1 MKFLYKSMY
10 SALLMGAMGL
20 NATAK
25 QQLPNSG
32 FEEEWVNCIPWTSN
46 GNSKDIGSTPSGWCI
61 SQVIGVSGLGK
72 TEVGFKTEGYN
83 SATAVELKN
92 SPNSLMSTQ
101 TVPGYITLGKTW
113 STSVMGNKND
123 GGSFGGIE
131 FSGRPESLEF
141 MYKHTGTDG
150 EKATVV
156 AYLWKGH
163 WTQKAVPGNIVA
175 FGSPKTADM
184 VDRDRCVLGLDM
196 SNSLGGAVT
205 HSDDAELI
213 AVINVEI
220 EDETTTISEDN
231 NGWKKFS
238 AKFDYKSD
246 ATPEM
251 INVVLAAGN
260 YFGGA
265 TAVKQGTSL
274 IVDDVK
280 LIYAENDKNVYPGVL
295 NIEMLGNNLASN
307 KPATIE
313 ITPAGEGKCT
323 FTLPNFV
330 LEMAGEEPIVL
341 GDIVVND
348 VTTSEENGVTTY
360 NGDVKGLQ
368 LAGGTIVADVTLNGT
383 ISGNNVVM
391 NIDVMWS
398 GIPIKVTF
406 TSATSGITNIT
417 VDNSNAPVEFYN
429 LQGVRVNAD
438 NLTPGIYVRRQG
450 SQVSKVLVK

>member
-20 NATAK
+20 NATAQ

-32 FEEEWVNCIPWTSN
+32 FEEEWINCVPWTSN

-92 SPNSLMSTQ
+92 SPNSLLPTQ

-175 FGSPKTADM
+175 FGKTTTVDM

-196 SNSLGGAVT
+196 SSSLGGAVT
-205 HSDDAELI
+205 PSDDAELI

-429 LQGVRVNAD
+429 LQGVRVNAE

>member
-20 NATAK
+20 NATAQ

-368 LAGGTIVADVTLNGT
+368 LAGDTIVADVTLNGT

>member
-1 MKFLYKSMY
+1 MY

-20 NATAK
+20 NATAQ

-32 FEEEWVNCIPWTSN
+32 FEEEWINCVPWTSN

-92 SPNSLMSTQ
+92 SPNSLLSTQ

-368 LAGGTIVADVTLNGT
+368 LAVGTIVADVTLNGT

-406 TSATSGITNIT
+406 TSTTSGITDIT

>member
-1 MKFLYKSMY
+1 MY

-20 NATAK
+20 NATAQ

-313 ITPAGEGKCT
+313 ITHAGEGKCT
-323 FTLPNFV
+323 FTLTNFV

>member
-20 NATAK
+20 NATAQ

-32 FEEEWVNCIPWTSN
+32 FEEEWINCVPWTSN

-92 SPNSLMSTQ
+92 SPNSLLSTQ

-368 LAGGTIVADVTLNGT
+368 LAVGTIVADVTLNGT

-406 TSATSGITNIT
+406 TSTTSGITDIT

>member
-20 NATAK
+20 NATAQ

-92 SPNSLMSTQ
+92 SPNSLLSTQ

>member
-20 NATAK
+20 NATAQ

-398 GIPIKVTF
+398 VIPIKVTF

>member
-1 MKFLYKSMY
+1 MY

-20 NATAK
+20 NATAQ

-32 FEEEWVNCIPWTSN
+32 FEEEWINCVPWTSN

-92 SPNSLMSTQ
+92 SPNSLLSTQ

-196 SNSLGGAVT
+196 SSSLGGAVT

-406 TSATSGITNIT
+406 TSTTSGITDIT
-417 VDNSNAPVEFYN
+417 VDNSNALVEFYN
-429 LQGVRVNAD
+429 LQGVRVNAE

>member
-20 NATAK
+20 NATAQ

-32 FEEEWVNCIPWTSN
+32 FEEEWINCVPWTSN
-46 GNSKDIGSTPSGWCI
+46 GNSSQIGSTPSGWCI

-92 SPNSLMSTQ
+92 SPNSLLSTQ

-196 SNSLGGAVT
+196 SSSLGGAVT
-205 HSDDAELI
+205 PSDDAELI

-295 NIEMLGNNLASN
+295 NIEMLSDNLASN

-406 TSATSGITNIT
+406 TSTTSGITDIT

>member
-20 NATAK
+20 NATAQ

-32 FEEEWVNCIPWTSN
+32 FEEEWINCVPWTSN

-92 SPNSLMSTQ
+92 SPNSLLSTQ

-398 GIPIKVTF
+398 EIPIKVTF
-406 TSATSGITNIT
+406 TSTTSGITDIT

>member
-20 NATAK
+20 NATAQ

-417 VDNSNAPVEFYN
+417 VDNSNAPVEYYN

>member
-20 NATAK
+20 NATAQ

-92 SPNSLMSTQ
+92 SPNSLLSTQ

-175 FGSPKTADM
+175 FGKTTTVDM

-196 SNSLGGAVT
+196 SSSLGGAVT
-205 HSDDAELI
+205 PSDDAELI

-406 TSATSGITNIT
+406 TSTTSGITDIT

-429 LQGVRVNAD
+429 LQGVRVNAE

>member
-1 MKFLYKSMY
+1 
-10 SALLMGAMGL
+10 
-20 NATAK
+20 
-25 QQLPNSG
+25 
-32 FEEEWVNCIPWTSN
+32 
-46 GNSKDIGSTPSGWCI
+46 
-61 SQVIGVSGLGK
+61 
-72 TEVGFKTEGYN
+72 
-83 SATAVELKN
+83 
-92 SPNSLMSTQ
+92 
-101 TVPGYITLGKTW
+101 
-113 STSVMGNKND
+113 
-123 GGSFGGIE
+123 
-131 FSGRPESLEF
+131 
-141 MYKHTGTDG
+141 
-150 EKATVV
+150 
-156 AYLWKGH
+156 
-163 WTQKAVPGNIVA
+163 
-175 FGSPKTADM
+175 M

-196 SNSLGGAVT
+196 SSSLGGAVT

-220 EDETTTISEDN
+220 EDEPTTISEDN

-406 TSATSGITNIT
+406 SSTTSGITDIT

-429 LQGVRVNAD
+429 LQGVRVNAE

>member
-1 MKFLYKSMY
+1 
-10 SALLMGAMGL
+10 MGAMGL
-20 NATAK
+20 NATAQ

-32 FEEEWVNCIPWTSN
+32 FEEEWINCVPWTSN

-92 SPNSLMSTQ
+92 SPNSLLSTQ

-175 FGSPKTADM
+175 FGKTTTVDM

-196 SNSLGGAVT
+196 SSSLGGAVT
-205 HSDDAELI
+205 PSDDAELI

-330 LEMAGEEPIVL
+330 LEMDGAEPIVL

-360 NGDVKGLQ
+360 KGDVKGLE
-368 LAGGTIVADVTLNGT
+368 LAEGTIVADVTLNGT

-406 TSATSGITNIT
+406 TSATSGITDIT

-429 LQGVRVNAD
+429 LQGVRVNAE

>member
-20 NATAK
+20 NATAQ

-32 FEEEWVNCIPWTSN
+32 FEEEWINCVPWTSN

-92 SPNSLMSTQ
+92 SPNSLLSTQ

-391 NIDVMWS
+391 NIDVMRS

-406 TSATSGITNIT
+406 TSTTSGITDIT

>member
-20 NATAK
+20 NATAQ

-32 FEEEWVNCIPWTSN
+32 FEEEWINCVPWTSN

-92 SPNSLMSTQ
+92 SPNSFLSTQ

-196 SNSLGGAVT
+196 SSSLGGAVT

-406 TSATSGITNIT
+406 TSTTSGITDIT

>member
-20 NATAK
+20 NATAQ

-368 LAGGTIVADVTLNGT
+368 LAVGTIVADVTLNGT

>member
-1 MKFLYKSMY
+1 MY

-20 NATAK
+20 NATAQ

-32 FEEEWVNCIPWTSN
+32 FEEEWINCVPWTSN

-92 SPNSLMSTQ
+92 SPNSLLSTQ

-175 FGSPKTADM
+175 FGKTTTVDM

-196 SNSLGGAVT
+196 SSSLGGAVT
-205 HSDDAELI
+205 PSDDAELI

-429 LQGVRVNAD
+429 LQGVRVNAE

>member
-1 MKFLYKSMY
+1 MY

-20 NATAK
+20 NATAQ

-32 FEEEWVNCIPWTSN
+32 FEEEWINCVPWTSN

-92 SPNSLMSTQ
+92 SPNSLLSTQ

-398 GIPIKVTF
+398 EIPIKVTF
-406 TSATSGITNIT
+406 TSTTSGITDIT

>member
-1 MKFLYKSMY
+1 MY

-20 NATAK
+20 NATAQ

>member
-1 MKFLYKSMY
+1 MY

-20 NATAK
+20 NATAQ

-32 FEEEWVNCIPWTSN
+32 FEEEWINCVPWTSN

-92 SPNSLMSTQ
+92 SPNSLLSTQ

-391 NIDVMWS
+391 NIDVMRS

-406 TSATSGITNIT
+406 TSTTSGITDIT

>member
-1 MKFLYKSMY
+1 MY

-20 NATAK
+20 NATAQ

-450 SQVSKVLVK
+450 NKATKVVVK

>member
-1 MKFLYKSMY
+1 MY

-20 NATAK
+20 NATAQ

-32 FEEEWVNCIPWTSN
+32 FEEEWINCVPWTSN

-92 SPNSLMSTQ
+92 SPNSLLSTQ

-196 SNSLGGAVT
+196 SSSLGGAVT
-205 HSDDAELI
+205 PSDDAELI

-280 LIYAENDKNVYPGVL
+280 LIYAENNKDVYSGVL
-295 NIEMLGNNLASN
+295 NIEMMGNALATD

-330 LEMAGEEPIVL
+330 LEMDGAEPIVL

-360 NGDVKGLQ
+360 NGDVKGLE
-368 LAGGTIVADVTLNGT
+368 LAEGTIVADVTLNGT

-406 TSATSGITNIT
+406 TSATSGITDIT

>member
-20 NATAK
+20 NATAQ

-32 FEEEWVNCIPWTSN
+32 FEEEWINCVPWTSN

-92 SPNSLMSTQ
+92 SPNSLLSTQ

-368 LAGGTIVADVTLNGT
+368 LAGGIVADVTLNGT

-406 TSATSGITNIT
+406 TSTTSGITDIT

>member
-20 NATAK
+20 NATAQ

-32 FEEEWVNCIPWTSN
+32 FEEEWINCVPWTSN

-92 SPNSLMSTQ
+92 SPNSLLSTQ

-280 LIYAENDKNVYPGVL
+280 LIYAENDKNVYSGVL

-406 TSATSGITNIT
+406 TSTTSGITDIT

>member
-20 NATAK
+20 NATAQ

-406 TSATSGITNIT
+406 TSTTSGINDINA
-417 VDNSNAPVEFYN
+417 DLNAPVEYFN
-429 LQGVRVNAD
+429 IQGMRVDAD
-438 NLTPGIYVRRQG
+438 NMTPGIYVKRQG
-450 SQVSKVLVK
+450 NKVSKILVK

>member
-20 NATAK
+20 NATAQ

-32 FEEEWVNCIPWTSN
+32 FEEEWINCVPWTSN

-92 SPNSLMSTQ
+92 SPNSLLSTQ

-175 FGSPKTADM
+175 FGKTTTVDM

-196 SNSLGGAVT
+196 SSSLGGAVT
-205 HSDDAELI
+205 PSDDAELI

-429 LQGVRVNAD
+429 LQGVRVNAE